1 MDCLDGPNPN
11 IHKLEGFHKEHHLQP
26 KIFLTKY
33 FLKEIHIL
41 KLKLMVKLKT
51 LQYYLDYVT

>member
-1 MDCLDGPNPN
+1 MDYLDGPNPN
-11 IHKLEGFHKEHHLQP
+11 IHKQEGFHKEHHLQP